1 MISITPGQYTELLI
15 KRRELEA
22 TKKQECTRCGS
33 SENPFTY
40 RKVMCDVCRLAAVE
54 GRKRWQKKQDKRK
67 VEE

>member
-1 MISITPGQYTELLI
+1 MISITSEELTEL
-15 KRRELEA
+15 KRKRLELEA
-22 TKKQECTRCGS
+22 TKKQVCTRCGS
-33 SENPFTY
+33 NENSFTY